1 MIKNSEFYIKN
12 LKNIIFLG
20 SLVIDEKFLEIN
32 KKLSLNT
39 EIISSPD
46 QSKKSK
52 KNVKIFE
59 KLDKKFEEYIL
70 DKYNIDETLFI
81 SIASR
86 WIINKTQLDNFLRK
100 F

>member
-32 KKLSLNT
+32 KKYSLNT

-46 QSKKSK
+46 QSKKSSK

-70 DKYNIDETLFI
+70 DK
-81 SIASR
+81 S
-86 WIINKTQLDNFLRK
+86 NKQSSNTTTN
-100 F
+100 